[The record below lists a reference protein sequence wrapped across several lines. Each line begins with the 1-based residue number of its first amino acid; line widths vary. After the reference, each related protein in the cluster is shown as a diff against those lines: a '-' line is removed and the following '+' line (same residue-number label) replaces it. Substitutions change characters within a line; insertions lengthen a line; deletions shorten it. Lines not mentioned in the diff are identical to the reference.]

1 MQRLIALMAVFYLI
15 HVYSSNPG
23 LASLPLILYLK
34 ETLHL
39 EANGLAIFQTV
50 AFLPWVIKPAY
61 GLIIDRFPLFGYQ
74 TKGYLLTCFGLTTAL
89 FLGLGSIG
97 SYSLI
102 ALVIGSVAVSTCI
115 AFSDVVADKLMV
127 VEGQRR
133 GKTDVL
139 QAAQWTAFGLGGAVM
154 QYTGGWLAERFSLSV
169 AFLCSA
175 IAPLMGLL
183 AILLLLKERKVEE
196 QKLVAQTGGVR
207 KLWAAMKSRQ
217 FLAIA
222 GFVICFG
229 LVPTPPVFFYVRD
242 TLKFTESFIGTLGAI
257 QFLGM
262 GLGALAFGIMSQR
275 IEHYHPLAIAVGFNV
290 ITILSFSL
298 MRDRDTAIFVHFFS
312 GLTSMISVLGLF
324 DYVARACPVGNEGT
338 IYAAIVSVNNLAGNL
353 GFVLGSWMYVS
364 HVEFYLIAIAGAILT
379 GLCWFLIPFLKLEKL
394 Q

>member
-1 MQRLIALMAVFYLI
+1 MQRLIALMAIFYLI
-15 HVYSSNPG
+15 QVYSSNPG
-23 LASLPLILYLK
+23 LASLPLMLYLK
-34 ETLHL
+34 ETLRL
-39 EANGLAIFQTV
+39 EANGLAIFQAV
-50 AFLPWVIKPAY
+50 AFLPWVIKPVY

-89 FLGLGSIG
+89 FLGLGSVG

-102 ALVIGSVAVSTCI
+102 LLVIGAIAVSTCI

-127 VEGQRR
+127 VEGQCR

-169 AFLCSA
+169 AFFCSA
-175 IAPLMGLL
+175 IAPLVGLL

-196 QKLVAQTGGVR
+196 QKLVTQTGGVL
-207 KLWAAMKSRQ
+207 KLWAVMKSRQ

-262 GLGALAFGIMSQR
+262 GLGALAFGIMSQKVGR
-275 IEHYHPLAIAVGFNV
+275 YHPLLIAVGFNG
-290 ITILSFSL
+290 ISILSFSL
-298 MRDRDTAIFVHFFS
+298 MLDRDTAIFVYFFS
-312 GLTSMISVLGLF
+312 GLTNMIAVLGLF
-324 DYVARACPVGNEGT
+324 DYVARACPVSLEGT
-338 IYAAIVSVNNLAGNL
+338 IYAAIVSVNNLAGSL
-353 GFVLGSWMYVS
+353 GFVLGSWLYEGHIDFYV
-364 HVEFYLIAIAGAILT
+364 IAIAGASLT
-379 GLCWFLIPFLKLEKL
+379 GLCWFLIPLLRLKRA
-394 Q
+394 